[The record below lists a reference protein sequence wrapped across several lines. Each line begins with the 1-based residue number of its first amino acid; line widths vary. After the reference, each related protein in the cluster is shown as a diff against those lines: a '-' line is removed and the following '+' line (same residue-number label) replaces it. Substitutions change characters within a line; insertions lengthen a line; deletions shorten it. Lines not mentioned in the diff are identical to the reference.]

1 MSWLESEI
9 KKIENTK
16 RDKKRAAAM
25 YFAAG
30 IVIALVACIV
40 FSMLCSPGN
49 TGGVKVI
56 RIEGEINVGNS
67 PAGAH
72 SEYIGS
78 LIRSAA
84 DDPLIEAIVLRIN
97 SPGGTSA
104 AGEEIIADVEYAKT
118 KKPVITS
125 MGAQATSAAYHISAH
140 TDRIFA
146 NPDTTTAGIGT
157 IMLFYDKSRA
167 YEREGVVA
175 EPIKSVESKDA
186 GSDYRALTA
195 SEKKYLQSY
204 IDAGG
209 EYFINDILAQRPNV
223 KREDIDDA
231 RIIRGEDAIEKGL
244 VDEIGNLYQAIEYAK
259 NCRNILGKEAAK
271 TAEATSGN

>member
-9 KKIENTK
+9 KRIENSRKSKQRT
-16 RDKKRAAAM
+16 AAM

-56 RIEGEINVGNS
+56 RIEGEINPGNS
-67 PAGAH
+67 PNGAN

-78 LIRSAA
+78 LIRNAA

-97 SPGGTSA
+97 SQGGATA
-104 AGEEIIADVEYAKT
+104 AGQEIIADVEYAKT

-125 MGAQATSAAYHISAH
+125 MGAMATSAAYHISAH

-146 NPDTTTAGIGT
+146 SPDTTTAGIGV
-157 IMLFYDKSRA
+157 IMTFLDKSRA
-167 YEREGVVA
+167 YDREGVVF
-175 EPIKSVESKDA
+175 EPIKSVESKDV

-204 IDAGG
+204 IDASG

-259 NCRNILGKEAAK
+259 NCKNIIGKEAAK
-271 TAEATSGN
+271 TAEVTSD